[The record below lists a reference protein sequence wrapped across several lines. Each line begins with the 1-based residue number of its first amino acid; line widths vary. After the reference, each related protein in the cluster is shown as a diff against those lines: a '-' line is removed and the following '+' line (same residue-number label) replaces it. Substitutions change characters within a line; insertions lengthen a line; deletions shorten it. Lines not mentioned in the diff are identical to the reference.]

1 LPVGW
6 HGWGAAIVVGI
17 VLVIPVALLAVI
29 TDLLVSGPGGQTL
42 MFVFIVVAVLIVF
55 LYQVALLTKEG
66 QTVGKKALGIR
77 IVKMDTGEN
86 GGFIPNVL
94 LRLIVNGLIWAIPL
108 YGLID
113 ILFIF
118 RSDRR
123 RIHDLIAGTQVVDA

>member
-1 LPVGW
+1 
-6 HGWGAAIVVGI
+6 
-17 VLVIPVALLAVI
+17 
-29 TDLLVSGPGGQTL
+29 